1 MVALIILTLQFNVK
15 CKKSF
20 VQDLN
25 LVVLF
30 YFDIMQS
37 INVNPGLSFSARC
50 SLACPSIFTF
60 QSVKMHVQAKSR
72 IYIYTLH

>member
-1 MVALIILTLQFNVK
+1 MRAEHFKNVVRVALIILTLQFNVK

-20 VQDLN
+20 LQDLN

-37 INVNPGLSFSARC
+37 INVNPGLSFSAQ
-50 SLACPSIFTF
+50 SLFF
-60 QSVKMHVQAKSR
+60 DR
-72 IYIYTLH
+72 

>member
-1 MVALIILTLQFNVK
+1 MRAEHFKNVVRVALIILTLQFNVK

-20 VQDLN
+20 LQDLN

-50 SLACPSIFTF
+50 SLACPSIF
-60 QSVKMHVQAKSR
+60 
-72 IYIYTLH
+72 YISKCKNAITG

>member
-37 INVNPGLSFSARC
+37 INVNPGLSFSAQ
-50 SLACPSIFTF
+50 SLFCG
-60 QSVKMHVQAKSR
+60 R
-72 IYIYTLH
+72 